1 MYRRGIRGAT
11 YGVSWCYPF
20 DLGTDVIRTIV
31 MRRGLTDATSYCK
44 RRSDSDPSQR
54 SVDGSRLPESGRGW
68 PVHRNYDCRNRS
80 CDPAAGIAMMIH
92 SRPMKL
98 GICLHYGRPIV
109 PRMLEVAQRAEE
121 RGLDFGHDDQGQG
134 LHRWHL

>member
-1 MYRRGIRGAT
+1 
-11 YGVSWCYPF
+11 
-20 DLGTDVIRTIV
+20 
-31 MRRGLTDATSYCK
+31 MRL
-44 RRSDSDPSQR
+44 RSAFEPPSQWT
-54 SVDGSRLPESGRGW
+54 S
-68 PVHRNYDCRNRS
+68 
-80 CDPAAGIAMMIH
+80 AGIAVMIH

-98 GICLHYGRPIV
+98 GICLPHYGRPIV